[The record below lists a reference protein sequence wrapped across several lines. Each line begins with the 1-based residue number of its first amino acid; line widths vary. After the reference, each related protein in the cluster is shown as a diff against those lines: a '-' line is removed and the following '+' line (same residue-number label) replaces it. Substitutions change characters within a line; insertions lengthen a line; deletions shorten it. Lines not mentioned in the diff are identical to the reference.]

1 MIPRGPTFTEKDLF
15 KAANTYAFL
24 DKNQHL
30 MGNKIF
36 AQSSINQ
43 IKLKKQSDKF
53 NQMLLEDGGGDSNE
67 I

>member
-1 MIPRGPTFTEKDLF
+1 MIPRGPTFTERDLF

-53 NQMLLEDGGGDSNE
+53 N
-67 I
+67 